1 MYKLFT
7 IHIVKE
13 TVVWFL
19 CIAPLDCTS
28 GVLCV
33 FVDPVSLVRLE
44 AVRSGI
50 HFVGAGSGV
59 LVTKDLAASIGCNKR
74 Q

>member
-1 MYKLFT
+1 
-7 IHIVKE
+7 
-13 TVVWFL
+13 
-19 CIAPLDCTS
+19 
-28 GVLCV
+28 V